1 MTYPDAAVI
10 KALNE
15 NFVPVQL
22 DVSKESKRL
31 DQYQV
36 IWTPNINVVDHR
48 ERVFFHLEGWLPPAE
63 FAAMLHC
70 GRGHYDLHT
79 KRFEQAVNSFQRVFD
94 DFPQS
99 EFAPE
104 ALYYAAVG
112 KYLSSHEADRLMEG
126 WDRLQRRYPTSAWAH
141 RTRV

>member
-1 MTYPDAAVI
+1 MSKI
-10 KALNE
+10 LND

-22 DVSKESKRL
+22 DISKESKRL

-48 ERVFFHLEGWLPPAE
+48 ERVCFHVEGWLPPAE

-70 GRGHYDLHT
+70 GSGHYNLHT
-79 KRFEQAVNSFQRVFD
+79 KRFDRAVEHFERLVNI
-94 DFPQS
+94 FPQS

-112 KYLSSHEADRLMEG
+112 NYLNTHDADRLMEG
-126 WDRLQRRYPTSAWAH
+126 WNHLQQRYPTSSWAH